1 MALGLACRGTSRLFG
16 APAAPSRLLARK
28 ASQTVSCYAP
38 QARSSA
44 WLSLRWP
51 ASTPCRMHARL
62 NDPGRAHELSRR
74 PWHAPLSA
82 GRAVLA
88 QAMRAQVQQLG
99 VTCRAATAL
108 LGSRLARGKLVFPIS
123 RDVLPKKVWVDG
135 CDLKCWAGPGRAS
148 CQRVDQ
154 RPRRGCRPV
163 AVPAAGH
170 DAGWRAGGLG
180 LFRRPP
186 AAAAV
191 LAQRQRET
199 QGSASSNQS
208 RAGTAG
214 GAPHLRAA
222 CA

>member
-1 MALGLACRGTSRLFG
+1 MPRDQQALRRPSG
-16 APAAPSRLLARK
+16 AIQAAGQKSFAKSKLPS
-28 ASQTVSCYAP
+28 AP

-51 ASTPCRMHARL
+51 ASTPCPRASPHQRPRPRARAL
-62 NDPGRAHELSRR
+62 PQALARPLERR
-74 PWHAPLSA
+74 HLGTSC
-82 GRAVLA
+82 VYT
-88 QAMRAQVQQLG
+88 QVQQAS
-99 VTCRAATAL
+99 VTCGAATAL
-108 LGSRLARGKLVFPIS
+108 LGSRQARGKLVFPVS
-123 RDVLPKKVWVDG
+123 RDVLPKKVWADG
-135 CDLKCWAGPGRAS
+135 SDLKCWAGPGRASS

-214 GAPHLRAA
+214 GAPHLRVA